1 MNFRE
6 WVNSVS
12 SRRHHSQTLYQLV
25 RAAGVLLIIFLTGT
39 IGYFIIGGGKYTM
52 IDCAYMTVITLTTV
66 GYGEIVPVQGNQGA
80 ELFTIALIITGMGAF
95 LYFASTTAAFIIEG
109 ELLDLLWRRRLARK
123 ISEMKGHFILAGV
136 GNTGS
141 FVLPEVI
148 GSKRDCVVIDRN
160 EEAVLKLF
168 EEVGAEV
175 PFIEGDA
182 TDDATLIQAGIE
194 RAAGVV
200 FSLGNDRDNLFAT
213 ISARRLNPDVA
224 IVTRGEDPSAEQK
237 FLMAGATSV
246 IFTNVLGGMR
256 MAAEVLRPEVTT
268 FLDLMMADHDHDHYR
283 MVEELPVPDGS
294 PLVGKKLRDLGIR
307 QHSDAL
313 IIAVWDKEDR
323 DYHFNP
329 GPNYVIP
336 PDSKLIVLTL
346 MADVPVIENLIETG
360 RMDPSL
366 RKQEW

>member
-12 SRRHHSQTLYQLV
+12 SRTHHSQTLYQLL
-25 RAAGVLLIIFLTGT
+25 RASGVLMIIFLIGT
-39 IGYFIIGGGKYTM
+39 IGYYIIGGGQYTM

-66 GYGEIVPVQGNQGA
+66 GYGEIIPIAGHQGA
-80 ELFTIALIITGMGAF
+80 ELFTIGLIVLGMGAF
-95 LYFASTTAAFIIEG
+95 LYFVSTMAAFIIEG
-109 ELLDLLWRRRLARK
+109 ELLDLLWRRSLDRK
-123 ISEMKGHFILAGV
+123 ISQMSGHFVIAGV

-141 FVLPEVI
+141 YVLSEVI
-148 GSKRDCVVIDRN
+148 GSKRDCVVIDRD
-160 EEAVLKLF
+160 EQSVLALF

-182 TDDATLIQAGIE
+182 TDDDTLIKAGIE
-194 RAAGVV
+194 RASGVV

-213 ISARRLNPDVA
+213 ISARRLNPKAA
-224 IVTRGEDPSAEQK
+224 IVTRGEDPGAEQK

-268 FLDLMMADHDHDHYR
+268 FLDLMMVDHDHYR
-283 MVEELPVPDGS
+283 MVEELPVPADS
-294 PLVGKKLRDLGIR
+294 PLVGKMLRDLGIR
-307 QHSDAL
+307 PHSDAL
-313 IIAVWDKEDR
+313 IIAVWDTEDR

-336 PDSKLIVLTL
+336 PEAKLIILTL
-346 MADVPVIENLIETG
+346 MEDVPLIEHLIRTG
-360 RMDPSL
+360 EVDPS
-366 RKQEW
+366 RRESR